1 MTHHPPLRAQWL
13 VSALAPAR
21 SHDSV
26 VGDLLEEY
34 RESQVPERGVG
45 AADRWF
51 VRQALGFLW
60 TASAPAAWAM
70 AGNLSART
78 LLDMSIPSGDLSSR
92 AWITTVIAMG
102 IFAWHGFRLGRS
114 TGRIAGAVPLA
125 LAATVLGTMFAYALT
140 FAMFGVA
147 AALDADPRAWA
158 VLREGLDIPAHVVA
172 VIGVVLATA
181 GAAAGRIATGS
192 SAPRAS
198 IR

>member
-1 MTHHPPLRAQWL
+1 
-13 VSALAPAR
+13 VSALAPAHG
-21 SHDSV
+21 HDSV

-34 RESQVPERGVG
+34 RESQVPERGVA

-78 LLDMSIPSGDLSSR
+78 LLDVSLPTADLSAR
-92 AWITTVIAMG
+92 AWITTLIAMG

-114 TGRIAGAVPLA
+114 TGRIVGAMPLA

-140 FAMFGVA
+140 FAMFAMFSMA
-147 AALDADPRAWA
+147 AALDADPRAWV
-158 VLREGLDIPAHVVA
+158 VLREGLDVPAHLIA

-181 GAAAGRIATGS
+181 GAAAGRMAKGLSASRAAT
-192 SAPRAS
+192 RT
-198 IR
+198 

>member
-1 MTHHPPLRAQWL
+1 DSQGRPGAARSRGRRECGLRDARSSGSEGARGLAARRRHPGARRTRQAPFRRHRRRHPRARGRARRLAQHLARPRRPAERTRMTHHPPLRAQWL

-102 IFAWHGFRLGRS
+102 IFAWHG
-114 TGRIAGAVPLA
+114 
-125 LAATVLGTMFAYALT
+125 
-140 FAMFGVA
+140 
-147 AALDADPRAWA
+147 
-158 VLREGLDIPAHVVA
+158 
-172 VIGVVLATA
+172 
-181 GAAAGRIATGS
+181 
-192 SAPRAS
+192 
-198 IR
+198 